1 MWGTLSRAQPRVA
14 QLEQFMA
21 SMECGLLDTTV
32 PGSVRTRRWPNCKA
46 LALGTRGSVE
56 TRLLHCF
63 FCVSQLLL
71 RSEYRKHGMPVCRV
85 FGVRHGTRDQNRC
98 EMITQRPSH
107 ITPLPKTNKWAKP
120 SVHGR
125 RSHLSGHAHRK
136 AAKAQVALRV
146 ARHISLSQPHHSY
159 LPRISLHPPP
169 STLHPPP
176 STLHPPPSTLH
187 CRSS

>member
-98 EMITQRPSH
+98 EMITQR
-107 ITPLPKTNKWAKP
+107 
-120 SVHGR
+120 
-125 RSHLSGHAHRK
+125 
-136 AAKAQVALRV
+136 
-146 ARHISLSQPHHSY
+146 
-159 LPRISLHPPP
+159 LPRP
-169 STLHPPP
+169 TLHHFPKQINGRNLPYMADALIFLD
-176 STLHPPPSTLH
+176 TLIEKLQRRKWP
-187 CRSS
+187 